1 MVGIWGRMAL
11 RVVSQCLSAVL
22 ECHQGALLPGSGC
35 ILFACAG
42 EPGARMTMQICSH
55 SPQGQ
60 LTTHRR
66 EKRQLRTQ
74 SLTPGQGALIAIAK
88 APVPSS

>member
-60 LTTHRR
+60 
-66 EKRQLRTQ
+66 
-74 SLTPGQGALIAIAK
+74 PQGKETIPNTVFYLPLGK
-88 APVPSS
+88 EP

>member
-55 SPQGQ
+55 SPPRAAHNPPQGEE
-60 LTTHRR
+60 TTPNTVFYLPLGK
-66 EKRQLRTQ
+66 E
-74 SLTPGQGALIAIAK
+74 P
-88 APVPSS
+88 